1 MTTIILPKLYK
12 EEDLEPLLNKMYKN
26 IKETLVKC
34 IINDKF
40 EFKYMESFGLTP
52 RQRIDINYILNSELN
67 KLTNN
72 EYEEWCN
79 NIHFHITNSI
89 ASSLNSLVL
98 LKKIKDYSPE
108 EMVDFIYNIIVYQI
122 NDFQHSPCISED
134 LLINLE

>member
-12 EEDLEPLLNKMYKN
+12 EEDLEPLLNEMYKN

-98 LKKIKDYSPE
+98 LKKIEDFSPE
-108 EMVDFIYNIIVYQI
+108 EMVEFIYNIIVYQI

>member
-12 EEDLEPLLNKMYKN
+12 EEDLEPLLNEMYKN

-34 IINDKF
+34 IINDIF

-79 NIHFHITNSI
+79 NIHFHIINSI

-98 LKKIKDYSPE
+98 LKKIEDFSPE

-134 LLINLE
+134 LLIDSE

>member
-12 EEDLEPLLNKMYKN
+12 EEDLEPLLNEMYKN

-52 RQRIDINYILNSELN
+52 RQRIDINYILNNKLN

-79 NIHFHITNSI
+79 NIHFHITNCI

-98 LKKIKDYSPE
+98 LKKIEDFSPE
-108 EMVDFIYNIIVYQI
+108 EMVDFIYNIIVFQI

-134 LLINLE
+134 LLIDSE